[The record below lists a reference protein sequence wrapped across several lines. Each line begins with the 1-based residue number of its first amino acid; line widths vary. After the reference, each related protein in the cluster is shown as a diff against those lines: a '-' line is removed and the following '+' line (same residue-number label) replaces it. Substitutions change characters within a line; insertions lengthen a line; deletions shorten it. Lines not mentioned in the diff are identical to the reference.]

1 MRVGQLLLTGVLLAS
16 AGGMV
21 YSLQTLVESG
31 VQPMEERIASAR
43 SGDPQ
48 PLQPV
53 LPAAELFAPLPLAEF
68 IEITAR
74 PLFSPSRRPPPPEI
88 ADATPEAPA
97 ANPAAAPE
105 TNQFMVIGIVIAP
118 DEKVAL
124 LKQLRKNN
132 EIVHVKE
139 GETLS
144 EWTVAQIS
152 PESVTMQQQGVT
164 DVVKL
169 SDNVLSD
176 AEKRVLSQRAK
187 QEELNAARR
196 EQQADRVENN
206 AEQNA
211 THQRRFAGQSPQ
223 LKRPVRRIRNP
234 SPRVRNRN

>member
-1 MRVGQLLLTGVLLAS
+1 
-16 AGGMV
+16 
-21 YSLQTLVESG
+21 
-31 VQPMEERIASAR
+31 
-43 SGDPQ
+43 
-48 PLQPV
+48 
-53 LPAAELFAPLPLAEF
+53 
-68 IEITAR
+68 
-74 PLFSPSRRPPPPEI
+74 
-88 ADATPEAPA
+88 
-97 ANPAAAPE
+97 
-105 TNQFMVIGIVIAP
+105 MVIGIVIAP

-176 AEKRVLSQRAK
+176 AEKRVLAQRAK